1 MRVRQVFPGK
11 RDRTMSDYLFD
22 LLTIVGLVTMVA
34 ALYLGIGWLGV
45 MWFGGLVAAVAGV
58 VGAWRAAHA
67 DRTG

>member
-1 MRVRQVFPGK
+1 
-11 RDRTMSDYLFD
+11 MSDYLFD